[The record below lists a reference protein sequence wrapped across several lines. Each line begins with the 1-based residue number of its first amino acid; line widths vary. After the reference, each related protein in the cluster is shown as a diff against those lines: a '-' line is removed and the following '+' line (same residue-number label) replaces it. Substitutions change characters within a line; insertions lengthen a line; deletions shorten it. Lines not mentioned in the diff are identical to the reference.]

1 MTASARSFISAR
13 SIRFACRGAAD
24 VDEPMPMADVAAA
37 GGWRLAPPDMQI
49 SVAIAANYSSAV
61 QVLTE
66 QLLVFI
72 GVPMGL

>member
-1 MTASARSFISAR
+1 MHVAAS
-13 SIRFACRGAAD
+13 GG
-24 VDEPMPMADVAAA
+24 VDESMGDGWWMLDAD